1 MRHPMIRSF
10 LLILLTTVLFTPA
23 FAADEA
29 VSKPIEPEKI
39 SLGRPV
45 SFEKDIRDILEL
57 NCVACHYD
65 GGAESRLV
73 VEDAA
78 TMIKGGKRG
87 AGIVPGKPDESLIY
101 LVAARKKT
109 PHMPPLPNKVEAAA
123 LTPKELGL
131 LRQWIIEGAQ
141 SDGTST
147 GTEVNWQPI
156 PAGMNASYA
165 VALSPWADSV
175 AASRANQLSIFGINT
190 GDEVKLVDPNLA
202 AIKVGDQ
209 LMYPGG
215 AAHRDFVHSVAF
227 HPNGRMLAS
236 GGFRV
241 VKLWEQPQNVQ
252 TLKSPLGAV
261 AADIDINVAKQLAA
275 IGTQQNTVTIRSLSD
290 GKELK
295 KLEGHTGPVSGVAI
309 SADGTQVFSGSADK
323 TVKIWV
329 LETGAV
335 TRQFETPAPIHDL
348 CLTLDGKQLVTAH
361 EDNMI
366 RVWNIAAPD
375 PAPAE
380 GEAEKPVLEI
390 KGHSKPVRSIA
401 LVLPAG
407 TQLVSGSDDNT
418 ARIWTLANGA
428 AVRSL
433 NHGGPVVSV
442 AASPDGKYLAS
453 ASPNNTAKL
462 WEAASGKQIAELRGH
477 LPSQRADLVAK
488 EEADLAKQLVALGDK
503 AQKAAEKNATE
514 RAEAVTKSNEAKV
527 KADTAVAD
535 QTKKRD
541 DSKGM
546 ADEGKKKLDAGTKV
560 AADAQTTADEAKK
573 VADASTTELATATAA
588 QKAAVPIA
596 DAAMKALVA
605 AQTAE
610 KAAVAAKGTA
620 DKAAVDAQTKLDLA
634 SKAAEA
640 AKAASEKDKD
650 NAELTKQLADA
661 QKAQTDAQAGLDA
674 AQKAATAAAAIL
686 TDAQKATVTA
696 TAASTAAVK
705 VLTDA
710 EAALVAATEVKKKA
724 DVAKTQADA
733 NVVTQTAAL
742 KALTDAQ
749 KKLDDELKKQE
760 DELKK
765 QDEALKSATRSVDL
779 AVKADAKAKTDSATA
794 TAAHTKSH
802 EFQKA
807 QDEAYTKAQEATK
820 AAEKPLTAVAFS
832 LDGKRLATSS
842 DDGSITVWSG
852 DAGLPLDVIKG
863 EGGPARVLAFSSE
876 SLLIAAGDDQDAVV
890 WDTNPAWELTAQLG
904 AGADDPLNTAASP
917 FEFRV
922 LSLAFSP
929 DGSRLATG
937 GGEPSRS
944 GEVMIWDV
952 AKRELIREIEDAH
965 SDTVFGIEFS
975 RDGKQ
980 IVSGAADKFVKIH
993 DVETGKHVRS
1003 FEGHT
1008 HHVMGVS
1015 WQADGSTLVSAGADN
1030 AIKVWN
1036 VETGEQIRTIA
1047 GYTKQVTSIRF
1058 AGIGGIVI
1066 SSGGD
1071 KTVRQFTASNGG
1083 AVRSFSGGTDF
1094 MYSSDASRDGK
1105 LVVASGEDGVIRV
1118 WNGTNGQVIRNFEP
1132 PAAAEK
1138 TQASIGK

>member
-1 MRHPMIRSF
+1 MIRSLTF
-10 LLILLTTVLFTPA
+10 VLLSVFIAAPA
-23 FAADEA
+23 LAADEKS
-29 VSKPIEPEKI
+29 SKPIEPEKV

-45 SFEKDIRDILEL
+45 SFEKDIRDIFEL
-57 NCVACHYD
+57 NCVACHYE

-73 VEDAA
+73 LEDAA
-78 TMIKGGKRG
+78 AMIKGGKRG

-101 LVAARKKT
+101 LVAARKKA

-123 LTPKELGL
+123 LTPKELGV
-131 LRQWIIEGAQ
+131 LRQWIIEGSQ

-156 PAGMNASYA
+156 PSGMNASYA
-165 VALSPWADSV
+165 VALSPWADNV
-175 AASRANQLSIFGINT
+175 AASRANQLSILGVHT
-190 GDEVKLVDPNLA
+190 GDEVKLLDPNLLT
-202 AIKVGDQ
+202 IKLEDQ
-209 LMYPGG
+209 AMYPGG

-252 TLKSPLGAV
+252 ALKSPLGAV
-261 AADIDINVAKQLAA
+261 AADVDVHVAKQLAA
-275 IGTQQNTVTIRSLSD
+275 FGTLENTVTVRSLVD

-295 KLEGHTGPVSGVAI
+295 KLTGHTGAVFGVAI
-309 SADGTQVFSGSADK
+309 SADGTQVVSGSADK
-323 TVKIWV
+323 TVKIWS
-329 LETGAV
+329 LEAGTV
-335 TRQFETPAPIHDL
+335 TRQFETPAPINDL
-348 CLTLDGKQLVTAH
+348 CLTLDGKQVITAH
-361 EDNMI
+361 EDNLI

-375 PAPAE
+375 SAPAE
-380 GEAEKPVLEI
+380 GEPEKPVREI

-401 LVLPAG
+401 LIRPAG
-407 TQLVSGSDDNT
+407 TQFVSGSDDNT

-442 AASPDGKYLAS
+442 AARPDGKFLAS
-453 ASPNNTAKL
+453 ASSNSTAKL
-462 WEAASGKQIAELRGH
+462 WDAANGKQIAELRGH

-514 RAEAVTKSNEAKV
+514 RADAVKKSNEAKT
-527 KADTAVAD
+527 KADKAVAD
-535 QTKKRD
+535 QKKKRD
-541 DSKGM
+541 DSKGK
-546 ADEGKKKLDAGTKV
+546 ADEGKKKVDAGTKTS
-560 AADAQTTADEAKK
+560 AAAQTKADESKKSADAATAG
-573 VADASTTELATATAA
+573 LATATAA
-588 QKAAVPIA
+588 SKAAVSK
-596 DAAMKALVA
+596 AAAATQVLVA
-605 AQTAE
+605 AQAAE
-610 KAAVAAKGTA
+610 KIAVAAKTTA
-620 DKAAVDAQTKLDLA
+620 AKAAADAMAKLDQA

-640 AKAASEKDKD
+640 AKAASEKDKE
-650 NAELTKQLADA
+650 NAELTKLLTAA
-661 QKAQTDAQAGLDA
+661 QKAQADAQVAFDV
-674 AQKAATAAAAIL
+674 AQKAATVAATKATA
-686 TDAQKATVTA
+686 AQKSTATA
-696 TAASTAAVK
+696 TAASTASAK
-705 VLTDA
+705 VSADA
-710 EAALVAATEVKKKA
+710 QAALVAATEAKKKGDA
-724 DVAKTQADA
+724 AKTQADA
-733 NVVTQTAAL
+733 DVKAQTAAL

-749 KKLDDELKKQE
+749 KKLDDELKKLE

-765 QDEALKSATRSVDL
+765 QEEALKSAARSVDL
-779 AVKADAKAKTDSATA
+779 GIKADAKAKTDSAA
-794 TAAHTKSH
+794 AKAAHTKAQ
-802 EFQKA
+802 EVQKA
-807 QDEAYTKAQEATK
+807 QDEAYKKAQEATK

-832 LDGKRLATSS
+832 TDGKRLATSA
-842 DDGSITVWSG
+842 DDGLITVWSG

-863 EGGPARVLAFSSE
+863 GPSGVLAFSSE
-876 SLLIAAGDDQDAVV
+876 SMLIAAGDDQVAVV
-890 WDTNPAWELTAQLG
+890 WDTNPAWKLIAQLG
-904 AGADDPLNTAASP
+904 AAADDPLNISASV

-944 GEVMIWDV
+944 GELLIWDV
-952 AKRELIREIEDAH
+952 AKRELVREIEDAH

-975 RDGKQ
+975 RDGRQ

-993 DVETGKHVRS
+993 DVETGNHVRS

-1058 AGIGGIVI
+1058 EGIGGNII

-1071 KTVRQFTASNGG
+1071 KTVRQFTVSNGR

-1094 MYSSDASRDGK
+1094 MYAADASRDGK
-1105 LVVASGEDGVIRV
+1105 LIVAGGQDGVVRV
-1118 WNGTNGQVIRNFEP
+1118 WDGTNGQVIRSFEP
-1132 PAAAEK
+1132 PAVASESA
-1138 TQASIGK
+1138 QASTGK

>member
-1 MRHPMIRSF
+1 MIRS
-10 LLILLTTVLFTPA
+10 LILVVLSA
-23 FAADEA
+23 FIAAPTLAADEK
-29 VSKPIEPEKI
+29 VSKPIEPEKV

-45 SFEKDIRDILEL
+45 SFENDIRDVFEL
-57 NCVACHYD
+57 NCVACHYE

-78 TMIKGGKRG
+78 GMIKGGKRG

-101 LVAARKKT
+101 LVAARKKA

-141 SDGTST
+141 ADGTST

-156 PAGMNASYA
+156 PVGMNASYA
-165 VALSPWADSV
+165 LALSPWADNV
-175 AASRANQLSIFGINT
+175 AASRANQLSILGVHT
-190 GDEVKLVDPNLA
+190 GDEVKLLDPNLS
-202 AIKVGDQ
+202 AIKLEDQ
-209 LMYPGG
+209 AMYPGG

-261 AADIDINVAKQLAA
+261 AADVDVNVATQLAA
-275 IGTQQNTVTIRSLSD
+275 FGTQQNIVTVRSLVD
-290 GKELK
+290 GKEIK
-295 KLEGHTGPVSGVAI
+295 KLTGHSGPVSGVAI
-309 SADGTQVFSGSADK
+309 SADGTQVISGSADK
-323 TVKIWV
+323 TVKIWS
-329 LETGAV
+329 LESGAV
-335 TRQFETPAPIHDL
+335 TRQFETPAPINDL
-348 CLTLDGKQLVTAH
+348 CLTLDGKQVITAH
-361 EDNMI
+361 EDNLI
-366 RVWNIAAPD
+366 RVWNIAAPN

-380 GEAEKPVLEI
+380 GEAEKPVREI
-390 KGHSKPVRSIA
+390 KGHSKPVQSVA
-401 LVLPAG
+401 LILPAG
-407 TQLVSGSDDNT
+407 TQFVSGSDDNT

-442 AASPDGKYLAS
+442 AARPDGKFLAS
-453 ASPNNTAKL
+453 ASSNNTAKL
-462 WEAASGKQIAELRGH
+462 WDASNGKQIAELRGH

-514 RAEAVTKSNEAKV
+514 RADAVKKSNEAKT
-527 KADTAVAD
+527 KADKAVAD
-535 QTKKRD
+535 QKKKRD
-541 DSKGM
+541 ESKGK
-546 ADEGKKKLDAGTKV
+546 ADEGKKKLDAGTK
-560 AADAQTTADEAKK
+560 ASADAQTKADEAKK
-573 VADASTTELATATAA
+573 AADAATVGLTTATAA
-588 QKAAVPIA
+588 QKAAVPK
-596 DAAMKALVA
+596 DAAAKKVLVA
-605 AQTAE
+605 AQAAE
-610 KAAVAAKGTA
+610 KAAVAAKATTG
-620 DKAAVDAQTKLDLA
+620 KAATDAKAKLDQA

-640 AKAASEKDKD
+640 AKAASENDKD
-650 NAELTKQLADA
+650 NAELTKQLTAA
-661 QKAQTDAQAGLDA
+661 QKAQADAQVAFDTV
-674 AQKAATAAAAIL
+674 QKAATLEATKA
-686 TDAQKATVTA
+686 TDATKATATA
-696 TAASTAAVK
+696 TAASTASTK
-705 VLTDA
+705 VLADA
-710 EAALVAATEVKKKA
+710 QSALVAATAAKKNA
-724 DVAKTQADA
+724 DAAKTQADA
-733 NVVTQTAAL
+733 NVKTQAAAL
-742 KALTDAQ
+742 KTLTDAQ

-765 QDEALKSATRSVDL
+765 QEEALKSATRSVDL
-779 AVKADAKAKTDSATA
+779 AVKADAKAKTDSAAA
-794 TAAHTKSH
+794 TAAHAKAQ

-807 QDEAYTKAQEATK
+807 QDEAYKKAQEATK
-820 AAEKPLTAVAFS
+820 AAEKPLMAVAFS
-832 LDGKRLATSS
+832 TDGKRLATSA

-876 SLLIAAGDDQDAVV
+876 SNLIAAGDDQAAVV
-890 WDTNPAWELTAQLG
+890 WDTNPAWKLTAQLG
-904 AGADDPLNTAASP
+904 AAADDALNTAASP

-944 GEVMIWDV
+944 GELMIWDV

-1058 AGIGGIVI
+1058 AGIGGNII

-1071 KTVRQFTASNGG
+1071 KTVRQFTASNGR

-1094 MYSSDASRDGK
+1094 MYAADASRDGK
-1105 LVVASGEDGVIRV
+1105 LIVAGGEDGVVRV
-1118 WNGTNGQVIRNFEP
+1118 WDGTNGRVIRNFEP
-1132 PAAAEK
+1132 PAVASETA
-1138 TQASIGK
+1138 QASTGK

>member
-1 MRHPMIRSF
+1 MIRSL
-10 LLILLTTVLFTPA
+10 LLILLTTAFFTPA
-23 FAADEA
+23 VAADEKA
-29 VSKPIEPEKI
+29 SKPIAPEKI
-39 SLGRPV
+39 SLGRRV
-45 SFEKDIRDILEL
+45 SFEKDIRDIFEL

-78 TMIKGGKRG
+78 SMIKGGKRG

-101 LVAARKKT
+101 LVAARAKA
-109 PHMPPLPNKVEAAA
+109 PHMPPLPNKVEATA

-131 LRQWIIEGAQ
+131 LRQWIVEGAQ
-141 SDGTST
+141 SDGTDA

-156 PAGMNASYA
+156 PIGMNATYA
-165 VALSPWADSV
+165 VALAPWADRV
-175 AASRANQLSIFGINT
+175 AASRANQLSIFGTTT
-190 GDEVKLVDPNLA
+190 GDEIKLLDPNLS
-202 AIKVGDQ
+202 AIKLDDQ
-209 LMYPGG
+209 SMYPSG

-252 TLKSPLGAV
+252 TSKTPLGAV
-261 AADIDINVAKQLAA
+261 AADVDINAAKQLVVF
-275 IGTQQNTVTIRSLSD
+275 GTQQNSILIRSLAD
-290 GKELK
+290 GKEIK
-295 KLEGHTGPVSGVAI
+295 KLDGHTGPVSGVAI
-309 SADGTQVFSGSADK
+309 SADGTQVVSGSADK
-323 TVKIWV
+323 TVKIWL
-329 LETGAV
+329 LESGAV

-348 CLTLDGKQLVTAH
+348 CLTLDGKQIITAH
-361 EDNMI
+361 EDNLI

-380 GEAEKPVLEI
+380 GEAEKPVREI
-390 KGHSKPVRSIA
+390 KGHSKPVRSVA
-401 LVLPAG
+401 LILPTG

-418 ARIWTLANGA
+418 ARIWNLANGA

-442 AASPDGKYLAS
+442 AARPDGKYLAS
-453 ASPNNTAKL
+453 ASSNNTAKL
-462 WEAASGKQIAELRGH
+462 WETANGKQIAELRGH

-514 RAEAVTKSNEAKV
+514 RADAVKKSNEAKTKAV
-527 KADTAVAD
+527 KAVAD
-535 QTKKRD
+535 QKKKRD
-541 DSKGM
+541 EAKGK
-546 ADEGKKKLDAGTKV
+546 ADEGKKKLDAATKA
-560 AADAQTTADEAKK
+560 AADAQKTADAAKIA
-573 VADASTTELATATAA
+573 VDAATKGLAAATAA
-588 QKAAVPIA
+588 QKAAVPK
-596 DAAMKALVA
+596 AATAAKALVD
-605 AQTAE
+605 AQTVE
-610 KAAVAAKGTA
+610 KAAVAAKATA
-620 DKAAVDAQTKLDLA
+620 DKAATDAQAKLVVA

-650 NAELTKQLADA
+650 NAELTKQLAAA
-661 QKAQTDAQAGLDA
+661 QKAQTDAQTAVDA
-674 AQKAATAAAAIL
+674 AQKAATAAATKV
-686 TDAQKATVTA
+686 TDAQKVTA
-696 TAASTAAVK
+696 TANTASVAAAK
-705 VLTDA
+705 VVTDA
-710 EAALVAATEVKKKA
+710 QAALVAATEAKKKS
-724 DVAKTQADA
+724 DTAKTQADA
-733 NVVTQTAAL
+733 DVKKQAAAV
-742 KALTDAQ
+742 KASTDAQ

-765 QDEALKSATRSVDL
+765 QDESLKSATRSVDL

-794 TAAHTKSH
+794 TAAHTKTQG
-802 EFQKA
+802 FQKA
-807 QDEAYTKAQEATK
+807 QDEAYKKAQEATK

-832 LDGKRLATSS
+832 TDGKRLATSA
-842 DDGSITVWSG
+842 DDGSITVWTG
-852 DAGLPLDVIKG
+852 DTGLPLEVLKG

-876 SLLIAAGDDQDAVV
+876 TKLLSAGDDQAAVI
-890 WDTNPAWELTAQLG
+890 WDTNPAWKLTAQLG
-904 AGADDPLNTAASP
+904 AAADDALNIAASP

-944 GEVMIWDV
+944 GELMIWDV
-952 AKRELIREIEDAH
+952 ANRELIREIEDAH

-993 DVETGKHVRS
+993 EVETGKHVRS

-1008 HHVMGVS
+1008 HHVMDVS

-1047 GYTKQVTSIRF
+1047 GYTKQVTSISF
-1058 AGIGGIVI
+1058 SGITGNVI

-1071 KTVRQFTASNGG
+1071 KTVRQFTAANGR

-1094 MYSSDASRDGK
+1094 MYAADASRDEK
-1105 LVVASGEDGVIRV
+1105 LIVAGGEDGVIRV

-1132 PAAAEK
+1132 PAAP
-1138 TQASIGK
+1138 TVQANATK